1 MHFNRLLSFYL
12 RVVRGTKEPPNLW
25 GCWGDSGE
33 LVLGPW
39 YSASHSQK
47 KATMAGEYPDQ
58 ARILQLPSQGLR
70 ACCLI
75 LLEVPMKCQD
85 TEKEVN
91 LSEKGSGFAD
101 LGQWMGPFWRRAGS
115 HFSNYIFQLR
125 MYFRR
130 DPNFPREHTDFQKRA
145 L

>member
-1 MHFNRLLSFYL
+1 
-12 RVVRGTKEPPNLW
+12 
-25 GCWGDSGE
+25 
-33 LVLGPW
+33 
-39 YSASHSQK
+39 
-47 KATMAGEYPDQ
+47 MAGEYPDQ

-101 LGQWMGPFWRRAGS
+101 LGQ
-115 HFSNYIFQLR
+115 
-125 MYFRR
+125 
-130 DPNFPREHTDFQKRA
+130 
-145 L
+145 